1 MGRRRKGREVLV
13 QALYAADVGGFP
25 LARTLDDQLA
35 RREGADETSSF
46 ARALADKVT
55 ARLTAVDAW
64 LASLLENWDPARV
77 GHVERAILRLALTEL
92 GWCPEVPQAVAINEA
107 CELARLFADEQ
118 AVSFVNGVLDRA
130 ARQIVDGAYPPRAVA
145 PAPPEAVAVD
155 APAAAAPE
163 PGTGT
168 GTEEA
173 PR

>member
-25 LARTLDDQLA
+25 LAHTLDDQLA
-35 RREGADETSSF
+35 RREGADETSIF

-55 ARLTAVDAW
+55 VRQPAVDVW

-77 GHVERAILRLALTEL
+77 GHVERAILRLSLTEL

-118 AVSFVNGVLDRA
+118 AVAFVNGILDRA
-130 ARQIVDGAYPPRAVA
+130 ARQIVDGTYPPRVA
-145 PAPPEAVAVD
+145 APVAD
-155 APAAAAPE
+155 APAADADAGAPDAG
-163 PGTGT
+163 P
-168 GTEEA
+168 EEA